1 MKRSRTKSKSTR
13 HSYDI
18 ESGTREALAYDSLK
32 SVNSENDYNKFAST
46 EMMLYR
52 ITSSLATL
60 CAGLTLWLGY
70 KRAYEIDIFFG
81 IIAMGFA
88 FGLKEISVD
97 DNEHSQYSISQKLK
111 EVITESI
118 NFLVTN
124 KKARAIMFLNALIG
138 AVSTLVLFF
147 LQAKLPLAGLN
158 EALLGPALFVMGLG
172 AAFGAKIVEY
182 FPKLRY
188 RKFILF
194 SGLGVLFAFCMVFT
208 GNPYVM
214 IVGGC
219 VGSFV
224 DDFLE
229 VRTDV
234 ILNDMIPSGQRA
246 TLISVSS
253 FTFSLVMIVM
263 STLMG
268 SIM

>member
-60 CAGLTLWLGY
+60 CAGLTL
-70 KRAYEIDIFFG
+70 FFG
-81 IIAMGFA
+81 LITMGFA

-138 AVSTLVLFF
+138 AVSTLV
-147 LQAKLPLAGLN
+147 
-158 EALLGPALFVMGLG
+158 
-172 AAFGAKIVEY
+172 
-182 FPKLRY
+182 
-188 RKFILF
+188 
-194 SGLGVLFAFCMVFT
+194 
-208 GNPYVM
+208 
-214 IVGGC
+214 
-219 VGSFV
+219 
-224 DDFLE
+224 
-229 VRTDV
+229 
-234 ILNDMIPSGQRA
+234 
-246 TLISVSS
+246 
-253 FTFSLVMIVM
+253 
-263 STLMG
+263 G

>member
-1 MKRSRTKSKSTR
+1 
-13 HSYDI
+13 
-18 ESGTREALAYDSLK
+18 
-32 SVNSENDYNKFAST
+32 
-46 EMMLYR
+46 
-52 ITSSLATL
+52 
-60 CAGLTLWLGY
+60 
-70 KRAYEIDIFFG
+70 
-81 IIAMGFA
+81 MGFA

-214 IVGGC
+214 IVGGG

-229 VRTDV
+229 VRT
-234 ILNDMIPSGQRA
+234 
-246 TLISVSS
+246 
-253 FTFSLVMIVM
+253 
-263 STLMG
+263 
-268 SIM
+268 

>member
-1 MKRSRTKSKSTR
+1 M
-13 HSYDI
+13 
-18 ESGTREALAYDSLK
+18 
-32 SVNSENDYNKFAST
+32 NSENDYNKFAST

-81 IIAMGFA
+81 LIAMGFA

-138 AVSTLVLFF
+138 AVSTLV
-147 LQAKLPLAGLN
+147 
-158 EALLGPALFVMGLG
+158 
-172 AAFGAKIVEY
+172 
-182 FPKLRY
+182 
-188 RKFILF
+188 
-194 SGLGVLFAFCMVFT
+194 
-208 GNPYVM
+208 
-214 IVGGC
+214 
-219 VGSFV
+219 
-224 DDFLE
+224 
-229 VRTDV
+229 
-234 ILNDMIPSGQRA
+234 
-246 TLISVSS
+246 
-253 FTFSLVMIVM
+253 
-263 STLMG
+263 G

>member
-81 IIAMGFA
+81 LIAMGFA

-124 KKARAIMFLNALIG
+124 KKSQSNYVFKCTDRRRINTCGKHYVIHRHLHLTAD
-138 AVSTLVLFF
+138 
-147 LQAKLPLAGLN
+147 
-158 EALLGPALFVMGLG
+158 
-172 AAFGAKIVEY
+172 
-182 FPKLRY
+182 
-188 RKFILF
+188 
-194 SGLGVLFAFCMVFT
+194 FC
-208 GNPYVM
+208 
-214 IVGGC
+214 
-219 VGSFV
+219 
-224 DDFLE
+224 
-229 VRTDV
+229 
-234 ILNDMIPSGQRA
+234 
-246 TLISVSS
+246 ISQDKR
-253 FTFSLVMIVM
+253 
-263 STLMG
+263 
-268 SIM
+268 

>member
-18 ESGTREALAYDSLK
+18 ESETREALAYDSLK

-81 IIAMGFA
+81 LIAMGFA

-124 KKARAIMFLNALIG
+124 IRRSARYSYNFG
-138 AVSTLVLFF
+138 
-147 LQAKLPLAGLN
+147 KLH
-158 EALLGPALFVMGLG
+158 F
-172 AAFGAKIVEY
+172 
-182 FPKLRY
+182 
-188 RKFILF
+188 
-194 SGLGVLFAFCMVFT
+194 
-208 GNPYVM
+208 
-214 IVGGC
+214 
-219 VGSFV
+219 
-224 DDFLE
+224 
-229 VRTDV
+229 
-234 ILNDMIPSGQRA
+234 
-246 TLISVSS
+246 
-253 FTFSLVMIVM
+253 
-263 STLMG
+263 
-268 SIM
+268 

>member
-46 EMMLYR
+46 EIMLYR

-81 IIAMGFA
+81 LIAMGFA

-138 AVSTLVLFF
+138 AVSTLV
-147 LQAKLPLAGLN
+147 
-158 EALLGPALFVMGLG
+158 
-172 AAFGAKIVEY
+172 
-182 FPKLRY
+182 
-188 RKFILF
+188 
-194 SGLGVLFAFCMVFT
+194 
-208 GNPYVM
+208 
-214 IVGGC
+214 
-219 VGSFV
+219 
-224 DDFLE
+224 
-229 VRTDV
+229 
-234 ILNDMIPSGQRA
+234 
-246 TLISVSS
+246 
-253 FTFSLVMIVM
+253 
-263 STLMG
+263 G